1 MKGINM
7 QDSRYVQ
14 QSNLDRLKTES
25 EVSEPKHVTS
35 GNKSTIG
42 RLFVLDLSSGE
53 IFSLNADGSDRKVIV
68 SGCKHPDGIVVKNLI
83 LRDAYN
89 EDKKLSKN

>member
-14 QSNLDRLKTES
+14 QSNLDRLETES

-35 GNKSTIG
+35 GNKTSIG
-42 RLFVLDLSSGE
+42 RLFVLELSSGE
-53 IFSLNADGSDRKVIV
+53 IFSLNAEYDK
-68 SGCKHPDGIVVKNLI
+68 PDNIP
-83 LRDAYN
+83 N
-89 EDKKLSKN
+89 EQKFS